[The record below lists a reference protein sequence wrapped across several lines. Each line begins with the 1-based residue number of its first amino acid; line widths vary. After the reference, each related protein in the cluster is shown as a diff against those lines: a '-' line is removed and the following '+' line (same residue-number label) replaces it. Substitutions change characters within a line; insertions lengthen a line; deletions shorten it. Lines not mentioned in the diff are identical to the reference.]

1 MPKEI
6 ESAGLSNNFQKATRS
21 KNNGTT
27 NNKAATTEK
36 LIVLGNFRIMN
47 GSLIPVMLRF
57 VWTFNRNTDI
67 ICLFFGKLC
76 QFDADLFQMEAC
88 NFFI

>member
-6 ESAGLSNNFQKATRS
+6 ESAGLSNNFQKVTRS

-47 GSLIPVMLRF
+47 RSIVSLIKQ
-57 VWTFNRNTDI
+57 NRCDSLNN
-67 ICLFFGKLC
+67 LFCSVNPQNQLSAILG
-76 QFDADLFQMEAC
+76 EVV
-88 NFFI
+88 